1 MLLKWLLL
9 AVALK
14 AEQCV
19 RPFGTGKRGSPQPH
33 LLSNVF

>member
-1 MLLKWLLL
+1 MNLL

-19 RPFGTGKRGSPQPH
+19 LPFGTGKRGSPQPH
-33 LLSNVF
+33 LSMRAF